1 MEENE
6 TIKEPLQV
14 TPEVGSSADGDQAP
28 ERQPLEEFFAGSPP
42 AGETARLN
50 RRQFL
55 TGAVAGGAAGLAVAA
70 GTGAIVWKVKDG
82 ELSALEAANAELL
95 AELQTT
101 RDAADLD
108 LKTLAENAAEEAAR
122 LLGLL
127 DLYEELDNIGLD
139 GILEKGLAAVA
150 LPLGAIEAGARAL
163 KRGLEWAENALQT
176 VAEAIPTAQESLLW
190 LEGRVSALA
199 DAIEKLESGVAQA
212 LDKATDNALGE
223 AVKEFTAKVLDA
235 LPFHLGDRF
244 RAALAGLVMLVTSVD
259 DLIEGINTRLLEP
272 LRKNWF
278 SDEDNEGVRGTF
290 FDPLVV
296 KILDPLEEHLDSLA
310 ALANAWHSE
319 LATPT
324 QQAMAGRARLR
335 AEIDR
340 YKEEYGIT

>member
-6 TIKEPLQV
+6 TIKESLEV
-14 TPEVGSSADGDQAP
+14 TPEVGSSADGGQAP
-28 ERQPLEEFFAGSPP
+28 ESEPLEEFFAGAPP
-42 AGETARLN
+42 AGETAPLS

-70 GTGAIVWKVKDG
+70 GTGAVGWKVKDG
-82 ELSALEAANAELL
+82 EISALEAANA
-95 AELQTT
+95 
-101 RDAADLD
+101 D
-108 LKTLAENAAEEAAR
+108 LKGKLEAAEGDDDKALEEIAK

-127 DLYEELDNIGLD
+127 DLYKELDKIGLD
-139 GILEKGLAAVA
+139 GILEKGLAAVT

-163 KRGLEWAENALQT
+163 KRGLEWAENALLS
-176 VAEAIPTAQESLLW
+176 VAEAMPTAQESLLW

-244 RAALAGLVMLVTSVD
+244 RAALAGLVALVTSVD

-278 SDEDNEGVRGTF
+278 SDEDGEGVRGTF

-310 ALANAWHSE
+310 ALADAWHSE
-319 LATPT
+319 LATPS
-324 QQAMAGRARLR
+324 QQAMADRARLR

>member
-6 TIKEPLQV
+6 TIKESLEV
-14 TPEVGSSADGDQAP
+14 TPEVGFSADDGQAP
-28 ERQPLEEFFAGSPP
+28 ESEPLEEFFAGAPP
-42 AGETARLN
+42 AGETAPLS
-50 RRQFL
+50 RRRFL

-70 GTGAIVWKVKDG
+70 GTGAVVWEVKDS
-82 ELSALEAANAELL
+82 ELSALKAANAELQAAL
-95 AELQTT
+95 DDAD
-101 RDAADLD
+101 RDRDGII
-108 LKTLAENAAEEAAR
+108 ERAAEELAEV
-122 LLGLL
+122 LGLTK
-127 DLYEELDNIGLD
+127 LYEELDNIGLD

-163 KRGLEWAENALQT
+163 KRGLEWAENALLS
-176 VAEAIPTAQESLLW
+176 VAEAMPTAQESLLW

-244 RAALAGLVMLVTSVD
+244 RAALAGLVALVASVD
-259 DLIEGINTRLLEP
+259 DLVEGINTRLLEP

-310 ALANAWHSE
+310 ALADAWHSE
-319 LATPT
+319 LATPS
-324 QQAMAGRARLR
+324 QQAMADRARLR